1 MTTPKKSKTVVEM
14 QALSMIERIR
24 EMQEK
29 GLTDAVI
36 MRQVAENLQLQV
48 DAADRGSY
56 VTAVNNGAK
65 TGYQVKDLLEVDITQ
80 PLEYNPGDAM
90 AIMRASVTASDR
102 RITEGDTLSNEQMET
117 LNAMRAAVAVFDKA
131 VAEKRSVPEA
141 EALALG
147 ASNAQAALT
156 ASNTL
161 AEDENSW
168 FVPKYMAA
176 ASALIGGGV
185 AVFAGTKISIGSTVG
200 VVLSAGVSYFA
211 ADYVF
216 TKVATLNKMNPWLAN
231 AIASAL
237 GMGLGVAG
245 ARVGVVVEDRFFP
258 GISGDDTTIETAV
271 IAAPSAEAAAY
282 F

>member
-29 GLTDAVI
+29 GLTDTVI

-90 AIMRASVTASDR
+90 AIMRASVAASDR

>member
-1 MTTPKKSKTVVEM
+1 MTTPKKPKTVVEM
-14 QALSMIERIR
+14 QALSMVERIR